1 MSTFT
6 ETPFLPLSPT
16 VYDAKALARTAPST
30 ADSISVESAHDQEAQ
45 PDLGERQYNYFS
57 PFISERAVDE
67 PRPLKVIYIGAGISG
82 ILAAIKFRQAVPNLD
97 LTIYEKNSELGG
109 TWFEN
114 KYPGCACGKA
124 GTIPGNVFKKA
135 HKSSD
140 VPSHAYQL
148 SFESWTRWSH
158 FFSGAD
164 EILEYWK
171 RVAHKYDVR
180 KHIRFQSRCIGARWN
195 DSIGKWFVQIAD
207 EADPEGRTFE
217 DSADVLITGTG
228 LLNEWKWPA
237 IPGLHSFNGKLLH
250 SAAWDESYQIEGKQV
265 AVIGAGSSGIQIVP
279 ALLDKVQGM
288 DHYVRGK
295 TWISNQ
301 HGGERLSARTAGKGG
316 NFAYTEDEKQVWA
329 KNTAAYIQY
338 RKELELEMQTLYAKS
353 QRGSSLQ
360 HSARM
365 KYTAD
370 MQHRLREKPELLK
383 ELLPDYPPL
392 CKRLTPG
399 PGYLEALT
407 SPKVNV
413 ITNPIVSV
421 DEAGIT
427 TSCGTH
433 RPVDVIVCATGFQIG
448 GGFPVIGRD
457 GVNLRDKYRQRAETY
472 LGLATDGFPNFFQSL
487 GPNSFQGAGNLLIM
501 MEQIHS
507 YLAQLISR
515 MAYDNIGLVEPKR
528 AQVERFTNYCDT
540 YFDRTVYSA
549 DCVSWYKSSPPGASL
564 EDRKKGRVTTL
575 WPGSSLHCLKALEK
589 VRWEDYKLQP
599 YDGNEFGWFGNGW
612 TVAER
617 QEQVD
622 AATLTPYLD
631 TTDFIDDVE
640 HTK

>member
-1 MSTFT
+1 MSTLT

-16 VYDAKALARTAPST
+16 VCDARALASVTVEETAPST
-30 ADSISVESAHDQEAQ
+30 ADSISAESAHDQEAQ

-82 ILAAIKFRQAVPNLD
+82 ILAAIKFRQAVPDLD
-97 LTIYEKNSELGG
+97 LTIYEKNIELGG

-114 KYPGCACGKA
+114 KYPCCACGKA
-124 GTIPGNVFKKA
+124 GTIPGNVSKKA
-135 HKSSD
+135 HQSSD
-140 VPSHAYQL
+140 
-148 SFESWTRWSH
+148 
-158 FFSGAD
+158 
-164 EILEYWK
+164 ILEYWK

-180 KHIRFQSRCIGARWN
+180 KHIRFQSRCIGAHWN
-195 DSIGKWFVQIAD
+195 DSTGKLFVQIAD
-207 EADPEGRTFE
+207 EADPEGRIFE
-217 DSADVLITGTG
+217 DSADVLITETG

-237 IPGLHSFNGKLLH
+237 IPGLHGFKGKLLH
-250 SAAWDESYQIEGKQV
+250 SAAWDESYQIEQV

-279 ALLDKVQGM
+279 ALLDKVKGM

-295 TWISNQ
+295 TWISSQ

-316 NFAYTEDEKQVWA
+316 NYAYTEDEKQVWS
-329 KNTAAYIQY
+329 KDTAAYIQY

-353 QRGSSLQ
+353 QRGS
-360 HSARM
+360 
-365 KYTAD
+365 K
-370 MQHRLREKPELLK
+370 LLK
-383 ELLPDYPPL
+383 ELLPGYPL
-392 CKRLTPG
+392 L
-399 PGYLEALT
+399 L
-407 SPKVNV
+407 NV

-421 DEAGIT
+421 DERGIT

-433 RPVDVIVCATGFQIG
+433 RPVDVI
-448 GGFPVIGRD
+448 
-457 GVNLRDKYRQRAETY
+457 RAETY
-472 LGLATDGFPNFFQSL
+472 LDLATDGFPKFFQSL

-515 MAYDNIGLVEPKR
+515 MAYDNIGLVEPRR
-528 AQVERFTNYCDT
+528 AQVERFTNYRDT

-549 DCVSWYKSSPPGASL
+549 DCASWYKSSPLGASL
-564 EDRKKGRVTTL
+564 EERKKGRVTTL

-589 VRWEDYKLQP
+589 VTWEDYELQP

-622 AATLTPYLD
+622 AAT
-631 TTDFIDDVE
+631 
-640 HTK
+640 